1 VGKALA
7 GLWREPRGNQKRHYG
22 RDLQGTAYAAQ
33 EDARL
38 STVPLWV
45 ASPGGAKREELGEAN
60 CINTGYFYIWGRQ
73 LLKQFVRFTEDPR
86 SIIDLGLVTTV
97 ITAAS
102 VALLICA
109 ELP

>member
-1 VGKALA
+1 MGETL
-7 GLWREPRGNQKRHYG
+7 
-22 RDLQGTAYAAQ
+22 GTAYGAQ
-33 EDARL
+33 EDARS

-45 ASPGGAKREELGEAN
+45 ASLRRVKRDQPRDAN
-60 CINTGYFYIWGRQ
+60 CISTGYFYVWGRP

-102 VALLICA
+102 VALLLCP
-109 ELP
+109 ELS